1 MLASSI
7 AMSNVVVAHNSIV
20 EQLLPNGKL
29 YTSERSLRSTL
40 PWKIMLL
47 ELHLAL
53 ILLANSGTKM
63 TQQSE
68 LEVPELLDL
77 PQESCYSFLLLLF
90 FFLFFFLN
98 SPSGS
103 FSGKRTYSIGRR
115 FTRSIWGAEL
125 TKKKWGTICDVLPCI
140 ICG

>member
-1 MLASSI
+1 
-7 AMSNVVVAHNSIV
+7 MSNVVVAHNSIV

-90 FFLFFFLN
+90 FFLFF
-98 SPSGS
+98 S
-103 FSGKRTYSIGRR
+103 
-115 FTRSIWGAEL
+115 
-125 TKKKWGTICDVLPCI
+125 
-140 ICG
+140 

>member
-1 MLASSI
+1 
-7 AMSNVVVAHNSIV
+7 
-20 EQLLPNGKL
+20 
-29 YTSERSLRSTL
+29 
-40 PWKIMLL
+40 MLL

-90 FFLFFFLN
+90 FFLFF
-98 SPSGS
+98 S
-103 FSGKRTYSIGRR
+103 
-115 FTRSIWGAEL
+115 
-125 TKKKWGTICDVLPCI
+125 
-140 ICG
+140 